1 MCCRAGI
8 GVIIGVIVNATV
20 ESKQKN
26 LLIRLPGVQTG
37 LVGRLSRS
45 RVPCQAWVQEL
56 QTEYN
61 RHTVRPKHW
70 HGSQGFTSVVINI
83 NISTPAKR
91 NAFMEAWLISV
102 QAGEENLGDRNTV
115 SPAELRINCHGHKL
129 ENVPCF
135 PFCLTVSTWFFEI
148 LCKHANH

>member
-61 RHTVRPKHW
+61 RHTVRPKH
-70 HGSQGFTSVVINI
+70 
-83 NISTPAKR
+83 
-91 NAFMEAWLISV
+91 
-102 QAGEENLGDRNTV
+102 
-115 SPAELRINCHGHKL
+115 
-129 ENVPCF
+129 
-135 PFCLTVSTWFFEI
+135 
-148 LCKHANH
+148 